1 MAEEKVDVFFRGDIV
16 AGESLPEVRE
26 RLQQLFNADDQ
37 QLQRLFSGRP
47 VAIRRDLDR
56 EEGKRYQIAMFKA
69 GAQVELRPV
78 KVEAQQLGEGDT
90 HEEEQDNISIAPI
103 GADMLNEEEREVE
116 AAVEVDISALSL
128 ESIGGDILQENEKT
142 HIEPVTVDTS
152 HLSVDDVPPQ

>member
-16 AGESLPEVRE
+16 AGENLPEVRE

-56 EEGKRYQIAMFKA
+56 EEGKRYQIAMYKA

-78 KVEAQQLGEGDT
+78 KAEAQQQGGGDT
-90 HEEEQDNISIAPI
+90 HEDDDDISLAPI
-103 GADMLNEEEREVE
+103 GADMLNKDER
-116 AAVEVDISALSL
+116 AAQSAVEVDTSALSL
-128 ESIGGDILQENEKT
+128 ASLGGDILKENEKT

-152 HLSVDDVPPQ
+152 HLSIDDVPPQ